1 MNLHKLLLLAAA
13 AILSSIPVF
22 SMQYAI
28 IKPRDRVLLFAIA
41 IIASIGFVYT
51 YYRLFR
57 LGPIGPLYGIAK
69 GLSVVIVVVGGIFL
83 FSQNLQPV
91 TYLGLGLIVAG
102 VIVVG
107 IKVDP

>member
-1 MNLHKLLLLAAA
+1 MNLHKVLLITTA
-13 AILSSIPVF
+13 AILALIPVF

-41 IIASIGFVYT
+41 IVASIGLVYT
-51 YYRLFR
+51 YYHLFR
-57 LGPIGPLYGIAK
+57 LGSIGPLYGIAK
-69 GLSVVIVVVGGIFL
+69 GLSIVLVVIGGIFL
-83 FSQNLQPV
+83 FSQNLQPA